1 MRRHLSYA
9 NVVSTLCLF
18 ALIGGGAYAAGLGK
32 NSVRSKQIKDGQVK
46 ARDIADGAITAGKL
60 APGSITGAEIDDGSL
75 TGADVANDSLFG
87 SEINEPT
94 LQGVNAATVDGFEF
108 KKVNLQVTS
117 TTPVQN
123 VLVFPGVFRISAGC
137 TITGDVLDITAFT
150 SVENSEISTTTVS
163 TSAAN
168 DLDGAR
174 DLFSNL
180 DTDFDVSESFALD
193 GTTASGRNSNTTVH
207 FATPAGFVIV
217 VHLQAHVN
225 VNVVNTCDLTGTAI
239 AG

>member
-1 MRRHLSYA
+1 MRLTYA
-9 NVVSTLCLF
+9 NVVSTICLF
-18 ALIGGGAYAAGLGK
+18 VLLGGGAYAATHIK
-32 NSVRSKQIKDGQVK
+32 RNSVRSKQIKDGAIQ
-46 ARDIADGAITAGKL
+46 AQDIADGAITAGKL
-60 APGSITGAEIDDGSL
+60 APEAVTGSAIDNGSI

-87 SEINEPT
+87 SEIDESS
-94 LQGVNAATVDGFEF
+94 LQGVNAARVDGFEV
-108 KKVNLQVTS
+108 KKVNFQVTS

-123 VLVFPGVFRISAGC
+123 VLVFPGVFRITAGC

-150 SVENSEISTTTVS
+150 SVENTEISTTTVS

-193 GTTASGRNSNTTVH
+193 ATSASGRNSNTTVH
-207 FATPAGFVIV
+207 FATPDGFAIV

-225 VNVVNTCDLTGTAI
+225 VNVTNTCDLTGTAI